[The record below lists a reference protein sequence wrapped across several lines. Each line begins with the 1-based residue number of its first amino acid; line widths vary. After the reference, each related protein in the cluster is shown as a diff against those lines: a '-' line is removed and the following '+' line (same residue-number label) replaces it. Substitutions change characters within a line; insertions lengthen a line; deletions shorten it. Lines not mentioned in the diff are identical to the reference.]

1 MAEAAVL
8 LDKSPFPPLQLTFEE
23 QQHCHDV
30 SLQLLE
36 RVLHSY
42 DERLAGITPRHHA
55 NLDSARW
62 KLEKTQ
68 ENASMYTERIRHVRS
83 DLHLPD
89 DVWEDPIVLMMAGNI
104 AAPLDEVMFG
114 LAIPTI
120 EAFKIRVS
128 TLGNQDLGGALLA
141 KLVGPTEEKPF
152 QNLSVLY
159 MTTELPWLVSKVV
172 KPRDF
177 VLLLASGV
185 ITTAAGER
193 IGYDLLQQA
202 PLPQCGPLPKPMI
215 RGKYVFGALYR
226 QLEDGTV
233 DVYVQQYLEAMGNIF
248 DSYAISAAWQGIL
261 GFFSAPVLAEH
272 KKLQWCIAHMKSARR
287 RGLTNDSLGYS
298 RSCSLCSMTFGRVVR
313 TRKSDR
319 RACVLCLAPVCPNCR
334 EERVYKVVER
344 HPRKK
349 VLATRKKE
357 VFVCRPC
364 LEFVQRHK
372 PVDIARYS
380 INEQLTPAS
389 DSSRDTN
396 GSGPVTWGLLYG
408 DSVPD
413 WSPTR
418 SLSISSGSFDSFS
431 WNVDP

>member
-1 MAEAAVL
+1 MADRMAEDAVL

-36 RVLHSY
+36 RVLHCY
-42 DERLAGITPRHHA
+42 DERLAGVTPRHHA

-68 ENASMYTERIRHVRS
+68 DNASMC
-83 DLHLPD
+83 
-89 DVWEDPIVLMMAGNI
+89 DPGRGLMR
-104 AAPLDEVMFG
+104 APLDEVMFG

-128 TLGNQDLGGALLA
+128 TLGNQDLGGAILA

-172 KPRDF
+172 RPRDF
-177 VLLLASGV
+177 VLLSASGV

-193 IGYDLLQQA
+193 IGYDLLQPA
-202 PLPQCGPLPKPMI
+202 PLSQCGPLPKPMI

-226 QLEDGTV
+226 QLDDGSV
-233 DVYVQQYLEAMGNIF
+233 DVYVQQYLEAMGNVF
-248 DSYAISAAWQGIL
+248 DSFAISSLWQGIL
-261 GFFSAPVLAEH
+261 GFFSTPVLSEH
-272 KKLQWCIAHMKSARR
+272 KKLQW
-287 RGLTNDSLGYS
+287 Y
-298 RSCSLCSMTFGRVVR
+298 
-313 TRKSDR
+313 
-319 RACVLCLAPVCPNCR
+319 
-334 EERVYKVVER
+334 
-344 HPRKK
+344 
-349 VLATRKKE
+349 
-357 VFVCRPC
+357 
-364 LEFVQRHK
+364 
-372 PVDIARYS
+372 IARYHL
-380 INEQLTPAS
+380 NDQLTPSS

-396 GSGPVTWGLLYG
+396 GSGPATWGLLYG

-418 SLSISSGSFDSFS
+418 SLSMSRESFDSFS
-431 WNVDP
+431 WTVDP

>member
-1 MAEAAVL
+1 MSLAEDAVL
-8 LDKSPFPPLQLTFEE
+8 LDKSPFPPLQLSYEE

-36 RVLHSY
+36 RVLRSY

-128 TLGNQDLGGALLA
+128 TLGNQDLGGAILA

-172 KPRDF
+172 RPRDF
-177 VLLLASGV
+177 VLLSASGV
-185 ITTAAGER
+185 VTTAAGER
-193 IGYDLLQQA
+193 IGYDLLQPA

-248 DSYAISAAWQGIL
+248 DSYAISSAWQGIL
-261 GFFSAPVLAEH
+261 GFFSAPVLSEH
-272 KKLQWCIAHMKSARR
+272 KKLQWCIAHMRSARR
-287 RGLTNDSLGYS
+287 RGMTLDSAA
-298 RSCSLCSMTFGRVVR
+298 
-313 TRKSDR
+313 DR
-319 RACVLCLAPVCPNCR
+319 RTCVLCLAPVCVNCR

-349 VLATRKKE
+349 VLSTRKKE

-364 LEFVQRHK
+364 LDFVQRHK
-372 PVDIARYS
+372 PADIARYS
-380 INEQLTPAS
+380 INDQLTPSS

-408 DSVPD
+408 DSVPE

-418 SLSISSGSFDSFS
+418 SLSVSSQSFDSFS
-431 WNVDP
+431 WNPEP